1 MLTRKIP
8 IILLFLTPSLPST
21 VFAHHSTRVFYNY
34 DQVIEIEGTVTW
46 VFWKNPHIRFNVT
59 RTDGGNN
66 KETWELE
73 AGSMNTLDR
82 FGIDENT
89 IQIGDVIRVAG
100 RPSSHG
106 LNTIYVS
113 NVLFENGNEVSL
125 QGSQT
130 FRWTNKDTSLSPKIS
145 GSEEEMVLP
154 DVKGIFRV
162 WIRGRG
168 GRQESLPFTATAS
181 EKREAWNPLT
191 DDPAL
196 RCIPPGMPS
205 AMNNP
210 YPIAFAPEDNAII
223 LHLEEWDGLR
233 TIHMDSG
240 AIADNQSSTRMGY
253 SVGHWEENTLIVS
266 TTNINYPY
274 FDSIGTPQSKTVEI
288 SEHFTLSE
296 DDHRLDYHMIITDPK
311 TFTTPAEFTQYYVW
325 EPREEIKSYEC
336 TLAE

>member
-1 MLTRKIP
+1 
-8 IILLFLTPSLPST
+8 
-21 VFAHHSTRVFYNY
+21 
-34 DQVIEIEGTVTW
+34 
-46 VFWKNPHIRFNVT
+46 
-59 RTDGGNN
+59 
-66 KETWELE
+66 
-73 AGSMNTLDR
+73 MNTLDR

-223 LHLEEWDGLR
+223 LHLE
-233 TIHMDSG
+233 
-240 AIADNQSSTRMGY
+240 
-253 SVGHWEENTLIVS
+253 
-266 TTNINYPY
+266 
-274 FDSIGTPQSKTVEI
+274 
-288 SEHFTLSE
+288 
-296 DDHRLDYHMIITDPK
+296 
-311 TFTTPAEFTQYYVW
+311 
-325 EPREEIKSYEC
+325 
-336 TLAE
+336 